1 MPAMLLAMLA
11 LLALLLASPFA
22 AQAHEIPRDV
32 TVRAFVKPEG
42 RRLRVAVRV
51 PLEAMRDIDF
61 PLRGPGYLD
70 VARSTELLHD
80 AARIWVSDG
89 LVMYENGVR
98 LATPAIRLI
107 HASQPSDGAFAT
119 YEGALGMLGS
129 PPLAA
134 DVDVPWQ
141 QAMLDV
147 LLEYQITSDSAA
159 FAIEPSFARLG
170 VRTTSVVQFLP
181 PRGTPRVY
189 TYAGDPGRLALD
201 PGFLDAA
208 WRFVRL
214 GFTHI
219 LDGTDHLLFLLCL
232 VIPFRQLRP
241 LVAIVTA
248 FTIAH
253 SITLAAAAFGYAP
266 DALWFPPLIELLIAL
281 SIVYAACENMFGA
294 AAPQRRWMLAFAFG
308 LVHGFGFSF
317 ALRESLQFGGAQLV
331 TSLAA
336 FNVGVELAQLA
347 VVGLAVPVL
356 VWLFGRVPERAGVIV
371 LSAFVAH
378 TAWHWTGE
386 RWSTLSQFRV
396 EWPAIDAL
404 FVANA
409 MRAAM
414 LLIVIGGAGWL
425 LHGVLRRWVIRP
437 PGVVA
442 LAAIAIGASSLV
454 LAARAGAQARAA
466 QTRTTMSGVYTA
478 EQARQG
484 REVFT
489 GTCTG
494 CHTPAAHTGPVFT
507 TKWVGR
513 SVDDLFTYI
522 RNSMPKIAP
531 GSLSEDEYV
540 WVTAYILRLNGMPA
554 GASELSAEPAVM
566 RAVRID
572 TMKAGKKQSSRA
584 AKK

>member
-1 MPAMLLAMLA
+1 MLLAMLVAMLLAML
-11 LLALLLASPFA
+11 LAWPSR

-42 RRLRVAVRV
+42 HVLRVAVRV
-51 PLEAMRDIDF
+51 PLEAMRDVDF
-61 PLRGPGYLD
+61 PVRGPGYLD
-70 VARSTELLHD
+70 VVQAGALLRD
-80 AARIWVSDG
+80 AARIWVADG
-89 LVMYENGVR
+89 LLVYEDGAR
-98 LATPAIRLI
+98 LATPQIRFVR
-107 HASQPSDGAFAT
+107 ASLPSDGAFAS
-119 YEGALGMLGS
+119 YDGALQMLAS
-129 PPLAA
+129 PPLPAS
-134 DVDVPWQ
+134 VDVPWQ

-147 LLEYQITSDSAA
+147 LLEYDISSDSAA
-159 FAIEPSFARLG
+159 FALEPSFARLG
-170 VRTTSVVQFLP
+170 VHTTSLVQFLP
-181 PRGTPRVY
+181 PRGTPRAY
-189 TYAGDPGRLALD
+189 TYVGDPGRLALD

-248 FTIAH
+248 FTLAH
-253 SITLAAAAFGYAP
+253 SITLGAAAFGYAP
-266 DALWFPPLIELLIAL
+266 DALWFPPLIELLIAC
-281 SIVYAACENMFGA
+281 SIVYAACENMLGV
-294 AAPQRRWMLAFAFG
+294 AAPERRWMLAFGFG

-317 ALRESLQFGGAQLV
+317 ALRESLQFGGTQLV

-347 VVGLAVPVL
+347 FVVIAVPAL
-356 VWLFGRVPERAGVIV
+356 TWLLRRVPARAGVIV
-371 LSAFVAH
+371 LSAFVTH
-378 TAWHWTGE
+378 TAWHWCAE
-386 RWSTLSQFRV
+386 RWGTLSQFRV
-396 EWPAIDAL
+396 RWPAIDAL
-404 FVANA
+404 FMANA

-425 LHGVLRRWVIRP
+425 LHGVLRRWVMRA
-437 PGVVA
+437 PGIA
-442 LAAIAIGASSLV
+442 TLAAIAIGASSVV
-454 LAARAGAQARAA
+454 LAPRAHAQARAA
-466 QTRTTMSGVYTA
+466 QTRTTMSGVYTTA
-478 EQARQG
+478 QARQG

-540 WVTAYILRLNGMPA
+540 WVTAYILKLNGMPTGTA
-554 GASELSAEPAVM
+554 ELSAEPAMM

-572 TMKAGKKQSSRA
+572 TVKAVRKPVVRKAGKK
-584 AKK
+584 